1 MVISLSFK
9 RQYWYNL
16 TYFLVCL
23 CTYVFALIN
32 YISFQGFD
40 HHVRHEHNMWSYI
53 FFFIHLN
60 GTKVNDYT
68 ALEMFVHKLVS
79 LYSPNGQYHKISE
92 YDQDMCKSQTTD
104 QSQDQNEE
112 TLKYRQKDKSLETR
126 RQ

>member
-1 MVISLSFK
+1 MDKIFKGGQLFVFQKTILVKFSLLFGVTL
-9 RQYWYNL
+9 YICF
-16 TYFLVCL
+16 T
-23 CTYVFALIN
+23 LIY

-79 LYSPNGQYHKISE
+79 LYSQNGQCHEISE
-92 YDQDMCKSQTTD
+92 YDQNM
-104 QSQDQNEE
+104 
-112 TLKYRQKDKSLETR
+112 
-126 RQ
+126 